1 MRIAAVGRKGGTG
14 KSTVA
19 VHLAAG
25 LAADGPALLVDC
37 DPQGSSLAWAALA
50 DDAGS
55 PLSFPVVGLAVPN
68 LHRQIDAIAAPYA
81 HVILDTPPD
90 HPEITLGALRAGLD
104 VVVVPVQPTILDLA
118 QLGATIELLIE
129 AAAYTERPP
138 AVLAVLS
145 RIRPGTRSRLE
156 ARAQLE
162 GQGLA
167 VAAVEI
173 RQLEG
178 IGLAAG
184 GPLGELGPFADLLAE
199 VKAAAKG
206 RSDHA

>member
-1 MRIAAVGRKGGTG
+1 MVGRKGGTG
-14 KSTVA
+14 KTTAA

-25 LAADGPALLVDC
+25 LAADGPTLLVDC

-55 PLSFPVVGLAVPN
+55 PLPFPVVGLAVPN
-68 LHRQIDAIAAPYA
+68 LHRQLDGIAAPYSS
-81 HVILDTPPD
+81 VVLDTPPG

-104 VVVVPVQPTILDLA
+104 VVVIPVQPTILDLA
-118 QLGATIELLIE
+118 QLSATVDLLVE
-129 AAAYTERPP
+129 AASYTERPP
-138 AVLAVLS
+138 AVLAVLT
-145 RIRPGTRSRLE
+145 RTRAGTRSRLE

-162 GQGLA
+162 AQGLA

-184 GPLGELGPFADLLAE
+184 GPLGDLGPFADLLAE
-199 VKAAAKG
+199 VKAAVKG